1 MVYVA
6 SIHTDL
12 DSLSRDLDILC
23 NIFPIPIYVLVI
35 ITFSKVANLSDYN
48 LILFYNFQLT

>member
-6 SIHTDL
+6 SIHMDL

-35 ITFSKVANLSDYN
+35 IY
-48 LILFYNFQLT
+48 ILQSYKPVWF